1 MKNILHILCLL
12 LLASCGGDDD
22 LNPQMTSCD
31 INPPEWLIGDWACE
45 SCFIDHWFITDSE
58 IEYKNNNS
66 YTYPC
71 EFYAQVGYTITETIT
86 DEVYEIKA
94 VKESSTGREEKYIT
108 FEKLSENKIKYCT
121 DPTPCTEYQ
130 VYCRVGFECSEGNTN
145 TLDSCTSFDP
155 IYVTDLCGF
164 YEEPNV
170 VIEDKY
176 NDKCLN
182 IFGSITD
189 ISDKDEEVRI
199 WLSAYPTEIL
209 CPADVTE
216 SAIRCT
222 FEKATTSDSILTIIN
237 KYNEGDFVSI
247 KGLFD
252 SEVEN
257 TFFQDIFL
265 LQSNYI
271 ANEPLSYENHCGIS
285 GKKWKCYN
293 NCYRDFYWF
302 IPSEDG
308 LMLYV
313 SSTQADKENNGTLST
328 WIFNYEIGSNCDEL
342 RLTDTNDGS
351 VEVYQIT
358 SLTRTELI
366 LINEDGEETKLVKV
380 I

>member
-1 MKNILHILCLL
+1 M
-12 LLASCGGDDD
+12 
-22 LNPQMTSCD
+22 NPTDVEM
-31 INPPEWLIGDWACE
+31 EGE
-45 SCFIDHWFITDSE
+45 GITNTPD
-58 IEYKNNNS
+58 
-66 YTYPC
+66 TC
-71 EFYAQVGYTITETIT
+71 T
-86 DEVYEIKA
+86 
-94 VKESSTGREEKYIT
+94 T
-108 FEKLSENKIKYCT
+108 FE
-121 DPTPCTEYQ
+121 
-130 VYCRVGFECSEGNTN
+130 
-145 TLDSCTSFDP
+145 P
-155 IYVTDLCGF
+155 IYVTDLCAF

-170 VIEDKY
+170 VIEDEY
-176 NDKCLN
+176 NGECLN

-189 ISDKDEEVRI
+189 IADKDDEVRV

-209 CPADVTE
+209 CPADIAE

-222 FEKATTSDSILTIIN
+222 FNKATTSDSILTIIN

-247 KGLFD
+247 RGLFD

-271 ANEPLSYENHCGIS
+271 ADEPLSYENHCGIS

-308 LMLYV
+308 LMEMG
-313 SSTQADKENNGTLST
+313 A
-328 WIFNYEIGSNCDEL
+328 NCNEL
-342 RLTDTNDGS
+342 ILTDTNDGS
-351 VEVYQIT
+351 VEIYQIT

>member
-1 MKNILHILCLL
+1 MKNILYILSLL
-12 LLASCGGDDD
+12 FIASCGGDDD
-22 LNPQMTSCD
+22 MNPTDVEM
-31 INPPEWLIGDWACE
+31 EGE
-45 SCFIDHWFITDSE
+45 GITNTPD
-58 IEYKNNNS
+58 
-66 YTYPC
+66 TC
-71 EFYAQVGYTITETIT
+71 T
-86 DEVYEIKA
+86 
-94 VKESSTGREEKYIT
+94 T
-108 FEKLSENKIKYCT
+108 FE
-121 DPTPCTEYQ
+121 
-130 VYCRVGFECSEGNTN
+130 
-145 TLDSCTSFDP
+145 P
-155 IYVTDLCGF
+155 IYVTDLCAF

-170 VIEDKY
+170 VIEDEY
-176 NDKCLN
+176 NGECLN

-189 ISDKDEEVRI
+189 IADKDDEVRV

-209 CPADVTE
+209 CPADIAE

-222 FEKATTSDSILTIIN
+222 FNKATTSDSILTIIN

-247 KGLFD
+247 RGLFD

-271 ANEPLSYENHCGIS
+271 ADESLSYENHCGIS

-313 SSTQADKENNGTLST
+313 SSTQADKENNGTLNT
-328 WIFNYEIGSNCDEL
+328 WVFNYEMRANCNEL
-342 RLTDTNDGS
+342 ILTDTNDGS
-351 VEVYQIT
+351 VEIYQIT